1 VLAAILVGILLA
13 LLQPGERLTGSNSVG
28 VRSEAALLNAGQTLC
43 VPDLAVPDGT
53 AHVRFAAHWQGLP
66 RPGFRI
72 ALWTPSEVRRGRA
85 PSGTQVAPP
94 LPASRIDVD
103 IREVT
108 TTKSDEPL
116 PGRLCISPVGGT
128 AAIGGMFGV
137 QGDQHPARVDGKPL
151 DARIAVWFLPR
162 PKSSFLASLP
172 DALSRAALFR
182 PGVVEPWSYVVLL
195 FVLMPWLWLL
205 ALRLLAIRTAGTTRG
220 ARTALVVAALAL
232 ANACVWALI
241 TPAWE
246 GPDEPDHFAF
256 TQTLAETGKR
266 PAQQE
271 SRDPPFSS
279 RQVLALDATRAY
291 SQVGIPDAKPP
302 WFEEDERRWKRRL
315 ERQPTRQDDGGGFL
329 YSASSHGAGYY
340 GLTVPAYAITAGE
353 STFSQLTAARF
364 VSALLAALAA
374 AFTFLTVR
382 ELAPRQEWLAVAA
395 GLLVGF
401 QPEFAFMGG
410 VVNNDIGVNA
420 AAALLLF
427 LLVRGLRRGLTV
439 PIGLGIGAAL
449 VAVHVTKGTGTALWP
464 AALVGIAGMLWRR
477 HSRADAP
484 GYLALLGGA
493 AAVQGVW
500 TLVANA
506 IGAKASTTVGGAG
519 GVGASGTIDRVLGD
533 LGSYISY
540 TWQLFLPPLPFM
552 TDLHLNYW
560 PAYDIYIV
568 EGWAAFGWV
577 TVRFPVWVYTVV
589 STVSLIVGAL
599 CAITV
604 FRRERYAAR
613 CRRWE
618 LGVLLTALI
627 GVLAGVAAAYFT
639 AMPRDVPAEQGRYV
653 FTALV
658 PLSAIA
664 VGGTLAFG
672 RRAAPVLAAALAA
685 AVIGLDYASLFL
697 SLDRFFT

>member
-28 VRSEAALLNAGQTLC
+28 VRSEAAVLQAGQTLC

-53 AHVRFAAHWQGLP
+53 ARVRFAAHWQGPP

-72 ALWTPSEVRRGRA
+72 ALWTPSGVRRGRA
-85 PSGTQVAPP
+85 PSGTQVAPS
-94 LPASRIDVD
+94 LLASRIDVD
-103 IREVT
+103 IREVS
-108 TTKSDEPL
+108 TKRDEPL
-116 PGRLCISPVGGT
+116 PGRLCISPVGGS
-128 AAIGGMFGV
+128 AAIGGIFGV
-137 QGDQHPARVDGKPL
+137 QGDQHPAKVDGKPL
-151 DARIAVWFLPR
+151 DASIAVWFLPR

-195 FVLMPWLWLL
+195 FVLMPCLWLL
-205 ALRLLAIRTAGTTRG
+205 ALRLLATRAAGTTRG
-220 ARTALVVAALAL
+220 ARTASVVAALAL
-232 ANACVWALI
+232 TNACVWAVI

-246 GPDEPDHFAF
+246 GPDESDHFAF

-291 SQVGIPDAKPP
+291 SQVGIPDARPP
-302 WFEEDERRWKRRL
+302 WFEEDQRRWKLRL

-340 GLTVPAYAITAGE
+340 GLTVPAYAVTSGE
-353 STFSQLTAARF
+353 STFSQLTAVRL

-427 LLVRGLRRGLTV
+427 LLMRGLRRGLTV

-484 GYLALLGGA
+484 GYLAVLGGA
-493 AAVQGVW
+493 AALQGVW
-500 TLVANA
+500 TLVARA

-519 GVGASGTIDRVLGD
+519 GVGAGGTIDKAFGD
-533 LGSYISY
+533 MGGYLSYM
-540 TWQLFLPPLPFM
+540 WQFFLPRLPFM
-552 TDLHLNYW
+552 TDLALHGL
-560 PAYDIYIV
+560 PAYDVYII

-577 TVRFPVWVYTVV
+577 VIRFPSWVYTV
-589 STVSLIVGAL
+589 
-599 CAITV
+599 ITV
-604 FRRERYAAR
+604 VSVIVAVLCVVTVFWRERLAAR
-613 CRRWE
+613 SRGWE
-618 LGVLLTALI
+618 LAVLLTALA
-627 GVLAGVAAAYFT
+627 GVLAGVAAAYFAT
-639 AMPRDVPAEQGRYV
+639 TPRTVPAEQGRYL
-653 FTALV
+653 FTAIV
-658 PLSAIA
+658 PLAAIA

-672 RRAAPVLAAALAA
+672 RRVAPVLAAALVA
-685 AVIGLDYASLFL
+685 AVIGLDYASQFL